1 MRAFDA
7 ALESHI
13 GKWDKNLPIM
23 ASGMI
28 TSRQG
33 WVELPYVACP
43 AGLQSIAAAVHLHT
57 SKHGR
62 KIYFVPGISTRGLDG
77 APDVIRGEET
87 QVLGASEGGNE
98 HFVTPGT
105 HSKWITVKD
114 REITGFSSYMTGE
127 VFALLKTHSILGK
140 LMTGETASPSAFERG
155 VRAGLKDPAGFLH
168 NIFSTRTLALFNEMP
183 TDHLELLS
191 LRPGDRHRNRPCHC
205 EKSGGRTV
213 SDIGNS
219 NPWRALH
226 DGHEDSRIERELW
239 QARCG
244 SHWPATHR
252 RCRGAA
258 RMTFADAISE
268 CGLIAI
274 LRGITTAEVEA
285 VGQALVEAGIRVAE
299 IPLNS
304 PDPFASIEK
313 MATAFKG
320 KLVVGAGTVLS
331 VQDVNLLKA
340 HGGQISVSPD
350 CNEAVIARARELG
363 LEPVPGVFTP
373 TEAFAAIRA
382 GATHLKLFPAEAAS
396 PLTVKAWRAVLPKH
410 VKVYAVGGV
419 TPANMQGWVDAGV
432 AGFGIGSN
440 IYKQGATAAA
450 VAKSAKEFITAW
462 RALKS

>member
-1 MRAFDA
+1 
-7 ALESHI
+7 
-13 GKWDKNLPIM
+13 
-23 ASGMI
+23 
-28 TSRQG
+28 
-33 WVELPYVACP
+33 
-43 AGLQSIAAAVHLHT
+43 
-57 SKHGR
+57 
-62 KIYFVPGISTRGLDG
+62 
-77 APDVIRGEET
+77 
-87 QVLGASEGGNE
+87 
-98 HFVTPGT
+98 
-105 HSKWITVKD
+105 
-114 REITGFSSYMTGE
+114 
-127 VFALLKTHSILGK
+127 
-140 LMTGETASPSAFERG
+140 
-155 VRAGLKDPAGFLH
+155 
-168 NIFSTRTLALFNEMP
+168 
-183 TDHLELLS
+183 
-191 LRPGDRHRNRPCHC
+191 
-205 EKSGGRTV
+205 
-213 SDIGNS
+213 
-219 NPWRALH
+219 
-226 DGHEDSRIERELW
+226 
-239 QARCG
+239 
-244 SHWPATHR
+244 
-252 RCRGAA
+252 
-258 RMTFADAISE
+258 MTFADAISE

-313 MATAFKG
+313 MTKAFKG

-350 CNEAVIARARELG
+350 CNEAVIARAKDLG

-396 PLTVKAWRAVLPKH
+396 PATVKAWRAVLPKH
-410 VKVYAVGGV
+410 VKVYAVGGI